1 LPADRTA
8 DRPARDPWAVPD
20 VPILARAAH
29 DRIAHRRTDEAWLA
43 AVWTDPAS
51 RVLLISRS
59 GAAPVQADGRELRFV
74 TPAEAEVDG
83 VRVLLGTA
91 GGMLYLAVLASGDIT
106 GRDTAGRDTAGRDAA
121 GRDTAGRDA
130 AESPDWRGLREL
142 ATELTDLDV
151 GLLTTAVALQAW
163 HQLHLHCPRCGAVTE
178 VSKAGW
184 SRSCPLDSSE
194 HFPRTD
200 PAVIMLVH
208 DGAGRCVLARGP
220 QWPAG
225 RMSVLAGFVEAGE
238 SAEAAVAREVR
249 EEVGI
254 EVCDVTYVASQPHPF
269 PASLMLGYTARVA
282 GDPRLVID
290 ADEIVEAGWYTRA
303 EVRRTTDWGTEPVS
317 DSDGPQPAL
326 RGLPG
331 AMSIAR
337 QLINAWLLASDQAAD

>member
-1 LPADRTA
+1 MTA
-8 DRPARDPWAVPD
+8 DRPVRDPWAVPD
-20 VPILARAAH
+20 VPILARSAH
-29 DRIAHRRTDEAWLA
+29 DRIAHRRTDEDWVSAAWSNP
-43 AVWTDPAS
+43 DS
-51 RVLLISRS
+51 RVLLISPA
-59 GAAPVQADGRELRFV
+59 GTAPVLPGGRSLRFV
-74 TPAEAEVDG
+74 APSEAVVDG
-83 VRVLLGTA
+83 VRVLLGAVEDTV
-91 GGMLYLAVLASGDIT
+91 YLAVLATVEIPAGGGD
-106 GRDTAGRDTAGRDAA
+106 GSEPG
-121 GRDTAGRDA
+121 
-130 AESPDWRGLREL
+130 WRGLREL

-163 HQLHLHCPRCGAVTE
+163 HKTHRHCPRCGAQTR
-178 VSKAGW
+178 VSQAGW
-184 SRSCPLDSSE
+184 TRTCPVDSSQ

-220 QWPAG
+220 QWPSG

-254 EVCDVTYVASQPHPF
+254 EVSDVAYVASQPHPF

-290 ADEIVEAGWYTRA
+290 ADEIVEAGWYTRE
-303 EVRRTTDWGTEPVS
+303 EVRRTADWGREPAAEAGV
-317 DSDGPQPAL
+317 PLPTL

-337 QLINAWLLASDQAAD
+337 QLINAWLLAEDPA

>member
-1 LPADRTA
+1 MA
-8 DRPARDPWAVPD
+8 
-20 VPILARAAH
+20 
-29 DRIAHRRTDEAWLA
+29 
-43 AVWTDPAS
+43 
-51 RVLLISRS
+51 
-59 GAAPVQADGRELRFV
+59 
-74 TPAEAEVDG
+74 PAEAGAEG
-83 VRVLLGTA
+83 VRVLLGGA
-91 GGMLYLAVLASGDIT
+91 GGIRYLALLA
-106 GRDTAGRDTAGRDAA
+106 TAELSAASTAA
-121 GRDTAGRDA
+121 G
-130 AESPDWRGLREL
+130 PDWRGLREL

-163 HQLHLHCPRCGAVTE
+163 HQTHRHCPRCGAVTE
-178 VSKAGW
+178 VTKAGW
-184 SRSCPLDSSE
+184 TRTCPADGSE

-220 QWPAG
+220 QWQPG

-254 EVCDVTYVASQPHPF
+254 EVRDVTYVASQPHPF
-269 PASLMLGYTARVA
+269 PSSLMLGYTARLA

-290 ADEIVEAGWYTRA
+290 ADEIVEAGWFTR
-303 EVRRTTDWGTEPVS
+303 EQVRRTADWGSEAGSESAGAGVTP
-317 DSDGPQPAL
+317 PAL

-337 QLINAWLLASDQAAD
+337 QLINAWLLATD

>member
-1 LPADRTA
+1 LTV

-20 VPILARAAH
+20 VPILARSAH
-29 DRIAHRRTDEAWLA
+29 DRIAHRRTDQDWLSAAWDDA
-43 AVWTDPAS
+43 GS

-59 GAAPVQADGRELRFV
+59 GTAPVQAGGRELRFV
-74 TPAEAEVDG
+74 APSETDIDG

-91 GGMLYLAVLASGDIT
+91 GGVLYLAVLATADIA
-106 GRDTAGRDTAGRDAA
+106 TADRAMAAVAG
-121 GRDTAGRDA
+121 
-130 AESPDWRGLREL
+130 PDWRGLREL

-163 HQLHLHCPRCGAVTE
+163 HQTHGHCPRCGAATE

-184 SRSCPLDSSE
+184 SRTCPLDLSE

-200 PAVIMLVH
+200 PAVIVLVH

-238 SAEAAVAREVR
+238 SAEAAIAREVR

-254 EVCDVTYVASQPHPF
+254 EVCDVAYVASQPHPF

-282 GDPRLVID
+282 GEPKLVID
-290 ADEIVEAGWYTRA
+290 DDEIVEAGWYTRD
-303 EVRRTTDWGTEPVS
+303 EVRRATDWGTEPVTEADATLPS
-317 DSDGPQPAL
+317 L

-331 AMSIAR
+331 TMSIAR
-337 QLINAWLLASDQAAD
+337 QLINAWLLATD